1 MEMNSNGCFP
11 GPCRMEVT
19 WGAPRN
25 LLKISG
31 ENKLKYTVDYQR
43 VMVDLPG
50 GPLPVIKCINGVVG
64 HLSIAF

>member
-1 MEMNSNGCFP
+1 
-11 GPCRMEVT
+11 MEVT

-43 VMVDLPG
+43 VMVDLPV

>member
-1 MEMNSNGCFP
+1 
-11 GPCRMEVT
+11 MEVT

-50 GPLPVIKCINGVVG
+50 GRLPVIKCINGVVG